1 MKKVLFV
8 TLFFVIVLAF
18 TGCSE
23 KAYSFRNSVD
33 EIERIEI
40 VSAENSL
47 SFTVIKTLSETE
59 KDDFLERFQAIR
71 FHSYYMGDPM
81 SVHGDAIKITYRGG
95 DYEMVCYYWAEYVKN
110 GQIYSVRKS
119 CDEGAFYELLN
130 RFLEDEAR

>member
-1 MKKVLFV
+1 MKKGCFVLSVF
-8 TLFFVIVLAF
+8 LLLLAF

-23 KAYSFRNSVD
+23 KVYSFKNPVD

-40 VSAENSL
+40 VSAENSF

-59 KDDFLERFQAIR
+59 KDDFLEQFQAIR
-71 FHSYYMGDPM
+71 FHSYYIGDPM

-110 GQIYSVRKS
+110 GQIYPVRKS
-119 CDEGAFYELLN
+119 CDEGAFYELLD
-130 RFLEDEAR
+130 RFLDEEVR